1 MADLHVIRYDGV
13 DQLRRLA
20 PVLDRLNRESTDWSP
35 FHTADFLLAY
45 AVNSEFF
52 PGGIM
57 PCTYIVY
64 LGTGD
69 ADPIGVVVLRRER
82 VKAVGPFSSV
92 RIDFLATHDTD
103 EWSVTARAGHDA
115 AVTGAII
122 DHLLE
127 EDDWSL
133 LEFRGQHPGSLLRA
147 GLHCRANLMLRA
159 RDISLIPYERVNLSF
174 DGMGSYFSALSKRMR
189 SNVSRQ
195 TRHLFSVGKV
205 EIVLAEGPKACGALF
220 EAFLDLENRSWKAGT
235 EVGLQR
241 HSARRDF
248 YDAVASGRAGLSPS
262 FVGISLDGLLVAGL
276 LNASG
281 GGHAWSLEM
290 AFDERYAEL
299 GPGQLLLLVSAG
311 EAIGRGDKTLR
322 FFQHHDYFKKRW
334 LSESVPA
341 ANVQLIRT
349 LSSVGVRASA
359 GDVVRKLKVRRTD
372 GGGQADD
379 RGTPTFNELKRTNGI
394 RPQPASDRL
403 SCDRFAAALSCLDGD
418 VRRIGPDQV
427 EAFLPFPVL
436 TGTATG

>member
-20 PVLDRLNRESTDWSP
+20 PVVDRLNRESTDWSP

-45 AVNSEFF
+45 AVHSEFF

-57 PCTYIVY
+57 PCTYIAY
-64 LGTGD
+64 HGMGE
-69 ADPIGVVVLRRER
+69 AEPIGVVVLRRER
-82 VKAVGPFSSV
+82 VKAAGPFSYV
-92 RIDFLATHDTD
+92 RVDFLATHDTD

-115 AVTGAII
+115 AVTDAII
-122 DHLLE
+122 DHLLKE
-127 EDDWSL
+127 NDWSL
-133 LEFRGQHPGSLLRA
+133 LEFDGQHPDSRLRA
-147 GLHCRANLMLRA
+147 GLHRRANLMMRA
-159 RDISLIPYERVNLSF
+159 RDIDLIPYERVSLSF
-174 DGMGSYFSALSKRMR
+174 DGMGAYFSALSKRMR
-189 SNVSRQ
+189 SNVGRQ
-195 TRHLFSVGKV
+195 ARHLFSVGQV

-220 EAFLDLENRSWKAGT
+220 ESFLDLENRSWKAGT
-235 EVGLQR
+235 DVGLQR
-241 HSARRDF
+241 HPARRDF
-248 YDAVASGRAGLSPS
+248 YEAVATGRAGLRPS

-281 GGHAWSLEM
+281 GGHAWALEM

-311 EAIGRGDKTLR
+311 EAIARGDKTLR

-341 ANVQLIRT
+341 ANVQLVRT
-349 LSSVGVRASA
+349 VSVMGVRACV
-359 GDVVRKLKVRRTD
+359 GDTIRKLNVRPTND
-372 GGGQADD
+372 GDQADD
-379 RGTPTFNELKRTNGI
+379 RVAPTFNAVKRNIGI
-394 RPQPASDRL
+394 RTQPASDEL
-403 SCDRFAAALSCLDGD
+403 SCDRFAAALLRVDAD

-436 TGTATG
+436 TGNATN